1 MLNSAQHARSAASR
15 LDDVIDR
22 SALEQARE
30 GLGGR
35 DTEEAAHLDSER
47 KIRKITFEVRGR
59 RSPRNSHPYDRR
71 HDRHPPCIAFLF
83 LADPYSSE
91 PPDNRSVIGGT
102 PFGQHSD
109 SEMARNPVYTVVPS
123 VSVGRGP
130 PSIHLHLLAS
140 MSSATVRERV
150 GHGEERKLFA
160 ANFIHMGHTLPPP
173 SPDDAAGPRT
183 ASRR

>member
-71 HDRHPPCIAFLF
+71 HDRHPPGLLSAPL
-83 LADPYSSE
+83 DPNCV
-91 PPDNRSVIGGT
+91 D
-102 PFGQHSD
+102 
-109 SEMARNPVYTVVPS
+109 AR
-123 VSVGRGP
+123 
-130 PSIHLHLLAS
+130 
-140 MSSATVRERV
+140 
-150 GHGEERKLFA
+150 
-160 ANFIHMGHTLPPP
+160 
-173 SPDDAAGPRT
+173 
-183 ASRR
+183 